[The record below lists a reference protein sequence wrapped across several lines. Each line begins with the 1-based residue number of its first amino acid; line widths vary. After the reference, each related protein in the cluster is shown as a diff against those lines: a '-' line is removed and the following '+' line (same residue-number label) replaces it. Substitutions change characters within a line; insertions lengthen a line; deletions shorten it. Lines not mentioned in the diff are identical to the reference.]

1 MKSYM
6 VSQTESRHPT
16 DELLLAL
23 IHEQSFD
30 DAAAIR
36 EHVATC
42 AVCSARTRELAANDA
57 VIAELLGS
65 LDHPLPQAVVP
76 YNARRS
82 GLLRRAA
89 LVAGALATMAGAA
102 AALVPSSPLHQW
114 IVARATPGATAPQST
129 VAAPGEA
136 TPAVTTTS
144 EAAMASGIAIGAPAT
159 LDVEFRREQQG
170 GTIEIAR
177 SALGDVTFRSRGGT
191 TAYEVAENRVAI
203 DNQAPAEVYLINIP
217 AAVQHVRIHVG
228 TRTLIRWPEDS
239 ARFVLPTDPH
249 RARVDFH

>member
-36 EHVATC
+36 GHVATC
-42 AVCSARTRELAANDA
+42 AECSARSRELAANDA

-65 LDHPLPQAVVP
+65 LDHPLPQAGVP
-76 YNARRS
+76 FSARHS

-102 AALVPSSPLHQW
+102 AALVPGSPVHEW
-114 IVARATPGATAPQST
+114 IVARSAPE
-129 VAAPGEA
+129 APVRQAPAPSSPEA
-136 TPAVTTTS
+136 TTARESTKDP
-144 EAAMASGIAIGAPAT
+144 AMASGIAIPAQAT
-159 LDVEFRREQQG
+159 LDVEFRREQG
-170 GTIEIAR
+170 GGIVELVRAVP
-177 SALGDVTFRSRGGT
+177 ADVRFRSRGGT
-191 TAYEVAENRVAI
+191 TAYDVADGRVAI
-203 DNQAPAEVYLINIP
+203 DNRSPAELYTIDIP
-217 AAVQHVRIHVG
+217 ATVQRLRIHVG
-228 TRTLIRWPEDS
+228 ARTIMRWPEDS
-239 ARFVLPTDPH
+239 ARFVLSTDPH